1 MDKRL
6 SMTSDDHKGPYV
18 TIFKKVVHV
27 GLFGTLEACS
37 SVLVA
42 CCLEAL
48 TAHDFVLKPHLL
60 PKWNC
65 PQGS

>member
-1 MDKRL
+1 
-6 SMTSDDHKGPYV
+6 MTSDDHKGPYV

-27 GLFGTLEACS
+27 GLFGTLEAC
-37 SVLVA
+37 
-42 CCLEAL
+42 CLEAL